1 MTLGV
6 YVLMEY
12 FFSYVGGGSG
22 LWRIFV
28 GVEGLSPLVFVIL
41 YGGTKILELL
51 VGGRLVILFV
61 FPPWIFLKGGGLL
74 FKHYLHL

>member
-1 MTLGV
+1 MGIVETVICFVGNRGDFGGLCVNGIF
-6 YVLMEY
+6 L
-12 FFSYVGGGSG
+12 FLCWGGGSG
-22 LWRIFV
+22 LWRISV

-61 FPPWIFLKGGGLL
+61 FPP
-74 FKHYLHL
+74 

>member
-1 MTLGV
+1 M
-6 YVLMEY
+6 
-12 FFSYVGGGSG
+12 
-22 LWRIFV
+22 